1 MNESKVTRIDGR
13 VNDQGKAVL
22 PVIAIASDGVEIEV
36 EAEVSLQFD
45 GFLAMNGDLARS
57 LGWRCLG
64 ARRAV
69 VGFETRVLEQYIG
82 TVLIGRELHN
92 VVILGGV
99 DKPAV
104 MGQRLIASRTL
115 TVNYAKG
122 EVRLD

>member
-1 MNESKVTRIDGR
+1 MAEAKLTKIEGR
-13 VNDQGKAVL
+13 VTEQGKAVL
-22 PVIAIASDGVEIEV
+22 PVIAIASDGVEVMV

-82 TVLIGRELHN
+82 TVLIGRDLHN
-92 VVILGGV
+92 VVILGGI

-104 MGQRLIASRTL
+104 MGQRLIGSRTL
-115 TVNYAKG
+115 TVNFSSG
-122 EVRLD
+122 EVSLG

>member
-1 MNESKVTRIDGR
+1 MAEAELTKISGR
-13 VNDQGKAVL
+13 VNEQGRAVV

-64 ARRAV
+64 ARRVV
-69 VGFETRVLEQYIG
+69 VGFETRVVDHYIG
-82 TVLIGRELHN
+82 TILLGRDLHN
-92 VVILGGV
+92 VVILGGI

-104 MGQRLIASRTL
+104 IGQRLLAAKTF
-115 TVNYAKG
+115 TVNFAKG
-122 EVRLD
+122 DVSLT